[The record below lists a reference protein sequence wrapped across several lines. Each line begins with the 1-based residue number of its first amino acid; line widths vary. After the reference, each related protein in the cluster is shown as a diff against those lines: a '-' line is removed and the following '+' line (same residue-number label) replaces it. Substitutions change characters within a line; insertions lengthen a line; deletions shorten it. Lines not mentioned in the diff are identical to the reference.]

1 MKFRGV
7 WLILG
12 FLAMMLIVP
21 ANTVVAESINKV
33 AKIDSDGIR
42 KLVEE
47 SNRTIIVGMA
57 AWCFPCRQE
66 LPILLKLYNKYKDK
80 GLSVIGVSVDINGPE
95 AIQPTVDEEKV
106 NFPVYWGGEP
116 AIKALKMVRLPL
128 LLFLKDGKIVD
139 EVVGKQKEEVL
150 DEKIRVLL
158 KP

>member
-1 MKFRGV
+1 MKSRGA
-7 WLILG
+7 WLILC
-12 FLAMMLIVP
+12 FFVMMLVVP

-33 AKIDSDGIR
+33 TKIDSAGIK

-47 SNRTIIVGMA
+47 SSRTIIVGMA

-80 GLSVIGVSVDINGPE
+80 GLSVIGVSVDVNGPE

-106 NFPVYWGGEP
+106 NFPVYWGGDA
-116 AIKALKMVRLPL
+116 AIKELKMVRLPL
-128 LLFLKDGKIVD
+128 LLFLKDGKLVD

-150 DEKIRVLL
+150 DEKIRLLL